1 MNTHDENEIKKE
13 FQLERIILF
22 TDAVFA
28 IIITIMVL
36 DIKLPEGIRSL
47 KEEGVKDAFKHLVPR
62 FLAYILSF
70 FLIARFWMS
79 HLKMFAYLK
88 DYNTRLIMY
97 NLLFLFCVSLFPFA
111 VSLISGSVST
121 KLVEYSWG
129 AYTYLG
135 ILLSSIFAQTLLARY
150 LVRNKEKLC
159 FAPGILEEKLKWK
172 VVKLNLYI
180 IPVFV
185 ALIIVLSVV
194 AVPAVYALYLF
205 IIYGI
210 TMKKLFNKS
219 YPGDDENKAFLS
231 GVFNR
236 TSKRKKLPENT
247 NDQLS
252 A

>member
-1 MNTHDENEIKKE
+1 MNIHDENEIKKE

-47 KEEGVKDAFKHLVPR
+47 KEEDVKDAFKHLVPK

-79 HLKMFAYLK
+79 HLRMFAYLK

-121 KLVEYSWG
+121 KLIEYSWG
-129 AYTYLG
+129 AYTYLS
-135 ILLSSIFAQTLLARY
+135 ILLSSIFTQTLLARY

-159 FAPGILEEKLKWK
+159 FAPGIVEEKLKWK
-172 VVKLNLYI
+172 VIKLNLYI
-180 IPVFV
+180 VPVFV
-185 ALIIVLSVV
+185 ALIITLTIL
-194 AVPAVYALYLF
+194 ALPAVYALYLF
-205 IIYGI
+205 MIYGVI
-210 TMKKLFNKS
+210 MKRLINKS
-219 YPGDDENKAFLS
+219 YPGDDESKAFLS

-236 TSKRKKLPENT
+236 TSKRKKLTEKPE
-247 NDQLS
+247 DQLP